1 VPFPTTSD
9 PAPRTTP
16 DACPGALSLHE
27 AADGALARIRLPG
40 GQISA
45 AALEGLAELADS
57 YGDGR
62 LELTSRGNVQLRALP
77 VRPAGFADAVAALGL
92 LPSATHERVRNI
104 LASPLAPNLIRYV
117 RDLDRE
123 LCARPELARL
133 PGRFLFGLD
142 DGSGDIR
149 SLAPDLAATEGELL
163 GLRTDDVVE
172 AMVTAA
178 QAFLDERA
186 AQGSQAWRLTEL
198 TDGPARVAARLQA
211 ALGLTAA
218 EPRPMPTPPAEPVGA
233 IAQADGRYSVVVL
246 APLGRLTTDQARL
259 LAEQAADFR
268 ITPWRSVVVPDLAD
282 PEPVL
287 AAAKNAGLGV
297 DRTSRW
303 YGLTACTGRP
313 GCAKALADVQADARG
328 SARVDSVPVH
338 WSGCARRCGRPRTA
352 HRDVLATTDG
362 YVVTEPA

>member
-1 VPFPTTSD
+1 M
-9 PAPRTTP
+9 P

-27 AADGALARIRLPG
+27 AADGGLARIRLPG
-40 GQISA
+40 GAISA
-45 AALEGLAELADS
+45 TALRGLAALADR

-77 VRPAGFADAVAALGL
+77 AAPAGFADEVAALGL

-104 LASPLAPNLIRYV
+104 VASPLAPELTQYV
-117 RDLDRE
+117 RDLDRG

-142 DGSGDIR
+142 DGSGDVR
-149 SLAPDLAATEGELL
+149 SLAPDLTASDGELL

-172 AMVTAA
+172 AMLTAA

-186 AQGSQAWRLTEL
+186 AQGSQAWRLAEL
-198 TDGPARVAARLQA
+198 TDGPARVADRVQA
-211 ALGLTAA
+211 ALGLAAA
-218 EPRPMPTPPAEPVGA
+218 EPRPVPVAPPEPAGPSW
-233 IAQADGRYSVVVL
+233 QKDGRYSVVVL

-259 LAEQAADFR
+259 LSESVDQLR

-282 PEPVL
+282 PTPLLE
-287 AAAKNAGLGV
+287 AAAHAGLGT
-297 DRTSRW
+297 DRDSPW

-313 GCAKALADVQADARG
+313 GCAKALADVQADAGAATRTD
-328 SARVDSVPVH
+328 RLPVH
-338 WSGCARRCGRPRTA
+338 WSGCERRCGRPQIP

>member
-1 VPFPTTSD
+1 MV
-9 PAPRTTP
+9 PRTAP

-27 AADGALARIRLPG
+27 AADGGLARIRLPG
-40 GQISA
+40 GAISA
-45 AALEGLAELADS
+45 TALRGLAELAAS

-77 VRPAGFADAVAALGL
+77 ASPAGFADAVAALGL

-104 LASPLAPNLIRYV
+104 VASPLAPELATYV

-123 LCARPELARL
+123 LCARPALAGL
-133 PGRFLFGLD
+133 PGRFLFGFD
-142 DGSGDIR
+142 NGSGDIR
-149 SLAPDLAATEGELL
+149 SLAPDLTATNGELL
-163 GLRTDDVVE
+163 GLRADDVVE
-172 AMVTAA
+172 AMLIAA

-186 AQGSQAWRLTEL
+186 AQKSQAWRLAEL
-198 TDGPARVAARLQA
+198 TDGPARVASRVAK
-211 ALGLTAA
+211 ALGLAA
-218 EPRPMPTPPAEPVGA
+218 VEPRPIPDPPPEPAGA
-233 IAQADGRYSVVVL
+233 IQLNDGRYSVVVL

-259 LAEQAADFR
+259 LSEHAEELR

-282 PEPVL
+282 PAPVL
-287 AAAKNAGLGV
+287 AAAQNAGLGV
-297 DRTSRW
+297 DRDSPW

-313 GCAKALADVQADARG
+313 GCAKALADVQTEAR
-328 SARVDSVPVH
+328 AAERTDTLPVH
-338 WSGCARRCGRPRTA
+338 WSGCARRCGRPQIP